1 MMIKRAHS
9 VTRKYCLIL
18 LVAYEKKISKEI
30 IDNTYWN
37 VKLSVGINVQQIY
50 NVDQNFNYFENI
62 CCRVFLLGSGA
73 FSTFYQRQD
82 TGIYGGH
89 LNDRTT
95 AFNIISFLV

>member
-50 NVDQNFNYFENI
+50 NVDQKVNNFENI
-62 CCRVFLLGSGA
+62 SLRVFWLGSA
-73 FSTFYQRQD
+73 CYLYILPRQD
-82 TGIYGGH
+82 TDIYGGH
-89 LNDRTT
+89 LNYRITPST
-95 AFNIISFLV
+95 

>member
-50 NVDQNFNYFENI
+50 NVDQKVNHFENI
-62 CCRVFLLGSGA
+62 SLRVFLLGSGCYLYILPKA
-73 FSTFYQRQD
+73 RY
-82 TGIYGGH
+82 
-89 LNDRTT
+89 
-95 AFNIISFLV
+95 